1 MLEIRKR
8 GLSNNCVFVDLD
20 GDRQSRSIGENGE
33 AYFPAFLIVFAD
45 KACRFGLTPTASGQL
60 SPIKKR
66 ALMARVFTYQFEEKS
81 GRFLAESRIKMEI
94 QSRTRTLNVV
104 GM

>member
-20 GDRQSRSIGENGE
+20 GDRQSRSIGEYGE

-45 KACRFGLTPTASGQL
+45 KACRFGLTP
-60 SPIKKR
+60 IKSS
-66 ALMARVFTYQFEEKS
+66 ALMARAFTYPFERRVAGFGAGSGWKS
-81 GRFLAESRIKMEI
+81 NI
-94 QSRTRTLNVV
+94 
-104 GM
+104 